1 MWLVK
6 AHTSQEAPTSIS
18 GSSSLGLIYL
28 LAGGFQGAAKAMG
41 GVESVVNLGLTFIP
55 SVFLVPGVFLISC
68 FISTAIGTS
77 MGTVAA
83 MAPIAIGVA

>member
-1 MWLVK
+1 
-6 AHTSQEAPTSIS
+6 
-18 GSSSLGLIYL
+18 
-28 LAGGFQGAAKAMG
+28 MG

-83 MAPIAIGVA
+83 MATIAIGVA